1 MALVFIVLIGQPI
14 LIGFVAQRYFGK
26 VGIVW
31 AGVAL
36 ALMLFIIFMVD
47 SGNQNN
53 PRWALDPEWR
63 AWVTSDFQMGFT
75 AVLAGLVS
83 AAITL
88 IVIYTLPAK
97 KA

>member
-1 MALVFIVLIGQPI
+1 MALVFILLIGQPI
-14 LIGFVAQRYFGK
+14 LVGYIAQKYFKQIGLL
-26 VGIVW
+26 W
-31 AGVAL
+31 AVISL

-53 PRWALDPEWR
+53 PRWHFDPEWR
-63 AWVTSDFQMGFT
+63 AWATSDFQMGVT
-75 AVLAGLVS
+75 ATLSAIIS

-88 IVIYTLPAK
+88 AVVWTLPK